1 MPAVTSS
8 PTINENEA
16 STSKSGFEPH
26 DSSVVD
32 NEVLYTAPCS
42 WVLSHVLR
50 KKTEYL
56 WNMVLNVAYYVPL
69 SCGKK

>member
-8 PTINENEA
+8 PTVNENEA

-32 NEVLYTAPCS
+32 NEVLYIAPCS

-50 KKTEYL
+50 KKTEYP
-56 WNMVLNVAYYVPL
+56 WNMFLNVAYYVPL